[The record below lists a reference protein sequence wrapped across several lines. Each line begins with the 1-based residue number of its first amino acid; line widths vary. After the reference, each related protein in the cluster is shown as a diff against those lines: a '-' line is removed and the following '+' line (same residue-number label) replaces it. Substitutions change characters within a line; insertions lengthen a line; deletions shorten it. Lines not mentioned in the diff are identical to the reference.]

1 MACLRPLFQA
11 FFSRSRLLGSHNP
24 VQQGVTVW
32 NAQRVGYL
40 RDRNSEGFYQQG
52 NAPKTFR
59 GNPSPEGD
67 LEAGG
72 RGGQGRHSS
81 MHPLNEVNEWD
92 MTKRSM
98 TDESSDEIR
107 RFHSS
112 GEATVMHAEL

>member
-11 FFSRSRLLGSHNP
+11 FLSRSRLLGSSNP
-24 VQQGVTVW
+24 AQQGVSAW

-40 RDRNSEGFYQQG
+40 RDRNSEGFHLQG
-52 NAPKTFR
+52 NVPKTFR
-59 GNPSPEGD
+59 GKPSPEGD

-81 MHPLNEVNEWD
+81 MHALNEVNGWD

-112 GEATVMHAEL
+112 GGVTVIHAEP